1 MRAVLDIAFPA
12 KSPRRFNRD
21 TRRGSEDIL
30 APRLALLLEELP
42 AGHRNDGGVDLMVVP
57 QRIGSL
63 HGDGD
68 FRAGS
73 QQGDV
78 AIRACITNHIAAMLN
93 QVNVRLFLANAGR

>member
-1 MRAVLDIAFPA
+1 MSGCQHLPSTQNDRVIGNAKMRVQSLGWARVTKSGHAYEMRAVLDIAFPA

-57 QRIGSL
+57 QRIGK
-63 HGDGD
+63 
-68 FRAGS
+68 AW
-73 QQGDV
+73 
-78 AIRACITNHIAAMLN
+78 IR
-93 QVNVRLFLANAGR
+93 